1 MVSQRDDH
9 DSFDYQE
16 LRLALAMSGGVSLA
30 IWMGGV
36 ATEIY
41 RIVRADPLLH
51 PSLPTDELAAEVYGG
66 LLDLTHSTPRV
77 DVIAGASAGGL
88 NGAFLAMAMVHRSDL
103 GVLQS
108 LWLDQASLT
117 KLLRSPLQTDPPSLL
132 KGDEYFLPE
141 LRSAFEKLQQGPV
154 LSPDD
159 VPIRLIMTTTLLNAD
174 ARTFADDLGSLL
186 PDVVHAGQFR
196 FDRGAGITE
205 DDFAH
210 GDILDRLALAARS
223 TASFPGAFE
232 ASFVPIGEE
241 KKRPRRP
248 DMKDIADFDESRF
261 VVDGGVLVNKPIAP
275 ALRAIFGLPAGGR
288 TVRRVFAYV
297 VPDPGVAGA
306 DEPDPLNDAPSLGRV
321 VLRSLVTIPR
331 TESVIGDLQA
341 LTAHNRRTRGQQLLR
356 DRLLQDPFLRDR
368 LLRPPDQDADLGR
381 LAQDLFESYRKLR
394 ATNLVDGVMA
404 TKDPLEVYEAGLAD
418 EAVRILRWLVGTGR
432 TPWMPT
438 GERREDPQEGWR
450 WGAGA
455 LENVGIVALDL
466 VRRAVNLC
474 RPRITG
480 LARFRRQ
487 LGDVRKEIHADLAEV
502 GRLRQRER
510 DYIQAEL
517 EALLTDLGSR
527 RDDPAE
533 LDLQRWLEGWMEDRA
548 RFENWLRAQHPDA
561 KGPEKVAH
569 DLASRLVEAEPLLL
583 QAADVALRMVTRKQE
598 RDEWESLRRRVK
610 SAIPGDEDETL
621 RILIDLAIVQHTFT
635 AGMPVLEQPVDFVQ
649 ISANTPNGL
658 DDRATV
664 GKKVAG
670 IQLGHFGSFYKSS
683 WRANDW
689 MWGRLDGAMRLT
701 QVLLN
706 PARLRERILDQD
718 LSGEAAVGWAVERIE
733 ELALPNPTT
742 DSESLA
748 VLEPLWEQDSA
759 RKELSYLAMAD
770 GPVPGSLPICAA
782 AIARRIQ
789 LDLLRDELPQV
800 AGAIETDRHDSAA
813 VSSEARRFSEGVKA
827 ATGASGRLAPRDAD
841 RLFRLCRV
849 GEERIGDEAGSD
861 LFTTTAA
868 QAIAVG
874 VSAGSGTKGGLGPLR
889 GVLRSVRNLFLATYL
904 LARSAVRGR
913 GGFALATILLAIGGA
928 IIAIGLV
935 QTDLL
940 PDDPEAAA
948 SPLTESAA
956 SEGFP
961 SSWFDWIGITLV
973 AAGVFAM
980 AFRARLL
987 ITTVYVA
994 AAAVLAWRPYA
1005 HVRDKY
1011 AAAAGFRGWLH
1022 SIRFAIPI
1030 AVLVIASVGLGF
1042 VRRNKWWQSFAVAIV
1057 LTWVGVVSFLAVRDF
1072 RQPKLW
1078 LVIAVL
1084 LTTMA
1089 LGFVLAW
1096 WILRDREDRR
1106 RRSPA

>member
-1 MVSQRDDH
+1 MDQRNNRDP
-9 DSFDYQE
+9 FDYQE

-36 ATEIY
+36 AMEIY

-51 PSLPTDELAAEVYGG
+51 PPVPTDELAAEVYGG
-66 LLDLTHSTPRV
+66 LLDLTRTTPRV

-103 GVLQS
+103 GVLHS
-108 LWLDQASLT
+108 LWLDKASLT

-141 LRSAFEKLQQGPV
+141 LRSAFEKLKQGPL

-159 VPIRLIMTTTLLNAD
+159 VPIRLIMTTTLLHAD

-186 PDVVHAGQFR
+186 PDAVHAGQFR
-196 FDRGAGITE
+196 FQRGVEIAE
-205 DDFAH
+205 DDFAR

-241 KKRPRRP
+241 TYRPRRP
-248 DMKDIADFDESRF
+248 DMKESADFEESRF
-261 VVDGGVLVNKPIAP
+261 VVDGAVLVNKPIAP
-275 ALRAIFGLPAGGR
+275 ALRAIFSQPAGGQ

-297 VPDPGVAGA
+297 VPDPGVAGV
-306 DEPDPLNDAPSLGRV
+306 DEPDPLSEPPSLGRV
-321 VLRSLVTIPR
+321 VLQSLVTVPR
-331 TESVIGDLQA
+331 SESVAGDLQS
-341 LTAHNRRTRGQQLLR
+341 LTEHNRRARGQQLLR
-356 DRLLQDPFLRDR
+356 DRLL
-368 LLRPPDQDADLGR
+368 RPPDQGADLAR
-381 LAQDLFESYRKLR
+381 LAQDLFGSYRKLR
-394 ATNLVDGVMA
+394 ATNIVDGVMA

-438 GERREDPQEGWR
+438 GERLQDPPPGWP

-455 LENVGIVALDL
+455 LESVGIVALDL
-466 VRRAVNLC
+466 VRQAVNLC
-474 RPRITG
+474 RPRIPEF
-480 LARFRRQ
+480 AEVRRR
-487 LGDVRKEIHADLAEV
+487 LGEVREAIHADLVRV
-502 GRLRQRER
+502 GWLRRRER
-510 DYIQAEL
+510 DDYLQTEL
-517 EALLTDLGSR
+517 ETLLTDLGKR
-527 RDDPAE
+527 RGDPAAP
-533 LDLQRWLEGWMEDRA
+533 DLQGWLERWMEGRN
-548 RFENWLRAQHPDA
+548 RFESWLRAQYPDA
-561 KGPEKVAH
+561 PDPEQVARE
-569 DLASRLVEAEPLLL
+569 LASRLVQARPLIL
-583 QAADVALRMVTRKQE
+583 QAVDVASRAVTRKQE
-598 RDEWESLRRRVK
+598 RDEWESLQRRVEN
-610 SAIPGDEDETL
+610 AIPGDEDETL
-621 RILIDLAIVQHTFT
+621 RVLIELAIVQHTFSS
-635 AGMPVLEQPVDFVQ
+635 GMPVLEQPVDFVQ

-658 DDRATV
+658 DERATV

-706 PARLRERILDQD
+706 PARLRERIFDEER
-718 LSGEAAVGWAVERIE
+718 SGEAAVDWAVERIE
-733 ELALPNPTT
+733 ELALPNPTA
-742 DSESLA
+742 DPESRE

-759 RKELSYLAMAD
+759 RKELSYLARAD
-770 GPVPGSLPICAA
+770 GPVPGSLPICAG

-789 LDLLRDELPQV
+789 LDVLRHELHQV
-800 AGAIETDRHDSAA
+800 AGAIESDRNEGAA
-813 VSSEARRFSEGVKA
+813 VSSEGRRFAEGVKA

-841 RLFRLCRV
+841 RLFRQCRV
-849 GEERIGDEAGSD
+849 GEERIADEAGSD

-868 QAIAVG
+868 QAMAVG
-874 VSAGSGTKGGLGPLR
+874 VSAGAGIKGGLGPLR
-889 GVLRSVRNLFLATYL
+889 GALRSVRNLFLALYV

-928 IIAIGLV
+928 IIAV
-935 QTDLL
+935 
-940 PDDPEAAA
+940 
-948 SPLTESAA
+948 SPLSESVA

-961 SSWFDWIGITLV
+961 STWFDWLGITLV
-973 AAGVFAM
+973 AVGVLLMAIRAGLPLTA
-980 AFRARLL
+980 A
-987 ITTVYVA
+987 YVA
-994 AAAVLAWRPYA
+994 VAAVLAWWPYA
-1005 HVRDKY
+1005 HVRDNY
-1011 AAAAGFRGWLH
+1011 AAADGFQGWLY

-1042 VRRNKWWQSFAVAIV
+1042 VKRNRWWHSFAIAAV
-1057 LTWVGVVSFLAVRDF
+1057 LAWVGLVAFFAVRDF

-1078 LVIAVL
+1078 LVIAAPA
-1084 LTTMA
+1084 TTLA
-1089 LGFVLAW
+1089 LGFGLAW
-1096 WILRDREDRR
+1096 WILRDREERR